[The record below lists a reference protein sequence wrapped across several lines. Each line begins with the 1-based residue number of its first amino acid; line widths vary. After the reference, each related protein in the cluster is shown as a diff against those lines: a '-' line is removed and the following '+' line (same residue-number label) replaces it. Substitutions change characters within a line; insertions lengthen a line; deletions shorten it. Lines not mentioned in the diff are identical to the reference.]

1 MGCGCK
7 KPKNVEVVVTPT
19 PTPVP
24 QTPDELHAQQITE
37 WNGGVQPTTK
47 DGHND

>member
-1 MGCGCK
+1 MGCNCK
-7 KPKNVEVVVTPT
+7 KQQEPQPT

-24 QTPDELHAQQITE
+24 QTPDELHAQEITE

-47 DGHND
+47 DEHND

>member
-1 MGCGCK
+1 MCNCK
-7 KPKNVEVVVTPT
+7 KQPEPT

-24 QTPDELHAQQITE
+24 QTPDELHAQEITE

-47 DGHND
+47 DEHND